1 MAPSSSLHLVA
12 VVSIML
18 ATATFVTRPAVAL
31 KLPITDASAPTKY
44 IAGYEAKLS
53 GANIVPSPIKTR
65 ATGSVQVF
73 LVNSSYAWGQMDVTG
88 ISDFFMAHIHR

>member
-1 MAPSSSLHLVA
+1 MASSASLLPMVA
-12 VVSIML
+12 IML
-18 ATATFVTRPAVAL
+18 ATATFVTRPAAAL

-53 GANIVPSPIKTR
+53 GAKIVPNPIKTR